1 MGLKFPSPPTDLT
14 GIPWS
19 VVDTRVSL
27 LWRQSKHPDSHGSC
41 LIVILN
47 SDSWQQFMFRNVCS
61 VLLSLP
67 CASKFFNNPF
77 AYFLSLFM
85 SRYLVQMW
93 PVRHI
98 GHIHVS
104 LFTAGQKEMI
114 LYTHLLQQ
122 SLLHS
127 IQFMKSS
134 SVIFSKQIGQS
145 ILGIVGVFG
154 MVGPFS
160 TVKLMVN

>member
-1 MGLKFPSPPTDLT
+1 MGLQFPSPPTDLT
-14 GIPWS
+14 GIPCS

-27 LWRQSKHPDSHGSC
+27 LWRQSKHPEWQGSC

-47 SDSWQQFMFRNVCS
+47 SDSWQQSKFRNVCS

-77 AYFLSLFM
+77 AFFLSLYM
-85 SRYLVQMW
+85 SRYLVQVW
-93 PVRHI
+93 PFRHI
-98 GHIHVS
+98 GHLHVS
-104 LFTAGQKEMI
+104 FFMPGQNEMI
-114 LYTHLLQQ
+114 LYIHLLQQ

-134 SVIFSKQIGQS
+134 SVIFFKTNRTIHIRYSWCGWYS
-145 ILGIVGVFG
+145 WCVFYG
-154 MVGPFS
+154 KAHG
-160 TVKLMVN
+160 